1 MIMYNEFWM
10 YIFTRQTNY
19 IHFLYLPSFRHPN
32 TDQNFN
38 ILTIPVKPQQYF
50 FIAKSRKLLNSFV
63 LSGFLRNVCYIHTSD
78 SWVACLTSTL
88 HTLFYEIL
96 ISILRSNNDQ
106 MTFKLSQ
113 PSSGN
118 ALGDSVPLLYNR
130 EPFPPSRL
138 EVLASIE
145 IASSASPTSC
155 RHVVS
160 NSSTVSRNRKTANLR
175 AWRGGRSAPVLCTGK
190 SWWSWSRTRSSRCDQ
205 SQDLLAKI
213 VGVARPLE
221 T

>member
-1 MIMYNEFWM
+1 MNVHLHTTNKLHPFFIPPFFSTPQHRPKLQ
-10 YIFTRQTNY
+10 YIDNPCKAPK
-19 IHFLYLPSFRHPN
+19 I
-32 TDQNFN
+32 
-38 ILTIPVKPQQYF
+38 F

>member
-1 MIMYNEFWM
+1 M
-10 YIFTRQTNY
+10 
-19 IHFLYLPSFRHPN
+19 
-32 TDQNFN
+32 
-38 ILTIPVKPQQYF
+38 
-50 FIAKSRKLLNSFV
+50 

>member
-1 MIMYNEFWM
+1 MNEHLH
-10 YIFTRQTNY
+10 TTNK
-19 IHFLYLPSFRHPN
+19 LHP
-32 TDQNFN
+32 
-38 ILTIPVKPQQYF
+38 F
-50 FIAKSRKLLNSFV
+50 FIPPFFSTPQHRPKLQYIDNPCKAPKIFFYRKKSYLIPLCYPASCEMFV
-63 LSGFLRNVCYIHTSD
+63 TFIHPT
-78 SWVACLTSTL
+78 ACLTSTL

-190 SWWSWSRTRSSRCDQ
+190 S
-205 SQDLLAKI
+205 
-213 VGVARPLE
+213 
-221 T
+221 

>member
-38 ILTIPVKPQQYF
+38 ILTIPVKPQKYF

-88 HTLFYEIL
+88 HTLFYEIGAIMIKWHL
-96 ISILRSNNDQ
+96 SYHSLHLETLSATRSLYSIIEN
-106 MTFKLSQ
+106 
-113 PSSGN
+113 
-118 ALGDSVPLLYNR
+118 
-130 EPFPPSRL
+130 PFPHRDSKSSHRL
-138 EVLASIE
+138 KSHPLHLLPA
-145 IASSASPTSC
+145 
-155 RHVVS
+155 VVM
-160 NSSTVSRNRKTANLR
+160 
-175 AWRGGRSAPVLCTGK
+175 
-190 SWWSWSRTRSSRCDQ
+190 
-205 SQDLLAKI
+205 
-213 VGVARPLE
+213 
-221 T
+221 